1 MRSPHVNTRGAVAQ
15 GGWRGSDCAFAR
27 TRHQTAHI
35 RHPTLIASASEM
47 RTVDTAGL
55 HPRGRDEYTRATMS
69 IGPYMYGLYDDL
81 LAHDH
86 TIHST

>member
-35 RHPTLIASASEM
+35 RHPTPIASASEM

-55 HPRGRDEYTRATMS
+55 HPRGRDEYAGNDV
-69 IGPYMYGLYDDL
+69 GPRP
-81 LAHDH
+81 
-86 TIHST
+86 IHVWTV